1 MPTLSV
7 ILITNNEANNI
18 SRALDSI
25 KFADEIIINDS
36 GSTDG
41 TLEIARA
48 YGCKIIQSEFA
59 GFGVAKQMALDSAKS
74 DWVLSIDADEEIDQ
88 SLATAI
94 AQATKN
100 TEHSGYYL
108 NRKSQFL
115 GRWMLHSGWYPDY
128 LPRLF
133 RRDRGRFTSDSVHE
147 RIEIDGNLGKLEGH
161 ILHYTDPDIER
172 YLEKLNR
179 YTTLSADSLQR
190 QGRRF
195 KTFDILVKPPAT
207 FIKMYFLKS
216 GFRDGIQGLVL
227 ALLSSF
233 HVLCK
238 YAKLWERQR
247 R

>member
-1 MPTLSV
+1 MATISV
-7 ILITNNEANNI
+7 IVITNNEEHNLPRLLA
-18 SRALDSI
+18 SV

-36 GSTDG
+36 GSHDR
-41 TLEIARA
+41 TLEIARQHN
-48 YGCKIIQSEFA
+48 CKIIQSEFV
-59 GFGVAKQMALDSAKS
+59 GFGAAKQSALNQAKS
-74 DWVLSIDADEEIDQ
+74 DWVLSLDADEEIDAT
-88 SLATAI
+88 LADSIKKAI
-94 AQATKN
+94 ASPRFDSY
-100 TEHSGYYL
+100 EI

-133 RRDRGRFTSDSVHE
+133 RRDRGRFTSDTVHE
-147 RIEIDGNLGKLEGH
+147 RIEINGALGKLEGH
-161 ILHYTDPDIER
+161 ILHYTDPDIEH

-179 YTTLSADSLQR
+179 YTTLSADSLEQ
-190 QGRRF
+190 QGRQFR
-195 KTFDILVKPPAT
+195 TLDVLVKPPAN
-207 FIKMYFLKS
+207 FVKMYFLKG
-216 GFRDGIQGLVL
+216 GFRDGIQGLIL

>member
-18 SRALDSI
+18 RRALDSV
-25 KFADEIIINDS
+25 KFADEIILNDS

-41 TLEIARA
+41 TLEIAQT
-48 YGCKIIQSEFA
+48 YGCRIIRNEFV
-59 GFGVAKQMALDSAKS
+59 GFGVAKQTALDAAQS

-88 SLATAI
+88 ALASMI
-94 AQATKN
+94 KQAMASTDYN
-100 TEHSGYYL
+100 GYNL

-115 GRWMLHSGWYPDY
+115 GRWIQHSGWYPDY

-147 RIEIDGNLGKLEGH
+147 RIEIDGALGKLEGH
-161 ILHYTDPDIER
+161 ILHYTDPDIDH

-179 YTTLSADSLQR
+179 YTTLSAEALHG
-190 QGRRF
+190 QGRPF
-195 KTFDILVKPPAT
+195 KILDILIKPPAT
-207 FIKMYFLKS
+207 FIKMYFFKS
-216 GFRDGIQGLVL
+216 GFRDGIQGLLL

>member
-18 SRALDSI
+18 RRALDSI

-41 TLEIARA
+41 TLEIAQA
-48 YGCKIIQSEFA
+48 YNCRIIQSEFA
-59 GFGVAKQMALDSAKS
+59 GFGVAKQTALDAAKS
-74 DWVLSIDADEEIDQ
+74 DWVLSIDADEEIDR

-94 AQATKN
+94 AQAIQN

-147 RIEIDGNLGKLEGH
+147 RIEIDGALGKLEGH
-161 ILHYTDPDIER
+161 ILHYTDPDIEH

-195 KTFDILVKPPAT
+195 KAFDILVKPPAN
-207 FIKMYFLKS
+207 FVKMYLFKS
-216 GFRDGIQGLVL
+216 GFRDGIQGLLL

>member
-1 MPTLSV
+1 MATIAVIVITRDEEQNLPRMLASV
-7 ILITNNEANNI
+7 G
-18 SRALDSI
+18 
-25 KFADEIIINDS
+25 FADEIIINDS
-36 GSTDG
+36 GSRDR
-41 TLEIARA
+41 TLEIARQHS
-48 YGCKIIQSEFA
+48 CQIIQSKFT
-59 GFGVAKQMALDSAKS
+59 GFGAAKQAALDQAKS
-74 DWVLSIDADEEIDQ
+74 DWVLSLDADEEVDQ

-94 AQATKN
+94 AQALKN
-100 TEHSGYYL
+100 TEYCGYRL

-115 GRWMLHSGWYPDY
+115 GRWILHSGWYPDY

-133 RRDRGRFTSDSVHE
+133 RRDRGRFTSDTVHE
-147 RIEIDGNLGKLEGH
+147 RIEIDGALGKLEGH
-161 ILHYTDPDIER
+161 ILHYTDPDIEH

-190 QGRRF
+190 RGRRF
-195 KTFDILVKPPAT
+195 KTFDVLVKPPAN
-207 FIKMYFLKS
+207 FVKMYFLKS
-216 GFRDGIQGLVL
+216 GYRDGIQGLIL

>member
-7 ILITNNEANNI
+7 ILITKNEANNLR
-18 SRALDSI
+18 RALDSI

-41 TLEIARA
+41 TLEIAQT
-48 YGCKIIQSEFA
+48 YGCLIIQSEFA
-59 GFGVAKQMALDSAKS
+59 GFGAAKQLALAAAKS
-74 DWVLSIDADEEIDQ
+74 DWVLSLDADEEIDPVLMSSIKQ
-88 SLATAI
+88 AI
-94 AQATKN
+94 TSTDCK
-100 TEHSGYYL
+100 GYTL

-133 RRDRGRFTSDSVHE
+133 RRDCGRFTPDSVHE
-147 RIEIDGNLGKLEGH
+147 RIKIDGTLGKLEGH
-161 ILHYTDPDIER
+161 ILHYTDPDIEH

-179 YTTLSADSLQR
+179 YTSLSADTLHE

-195 KTFDILVKPPAT
+195 KVLDVVLKPPAA
-207 FIKMYFLKS
+207 FIKMYILKS
-216 GFRDGIQGLVL
+216 GFLDGIQGLLL

>member
-7 ILITNNEANNI
+7 ILITKNEANNI
-18 SRALDSI
+18 RRALESV
-25 KFADEIIINDS
+25 KVADEIIINDS

-41 TLEIARA
+41 TLEIAKA
-48 YGCKIIQSEFA
+48 YGCRIIQSEFA
-59 GFGVAKQMALDSAKS
+59 GFGAAKQTALDAAKF
-74 DWVLSIDADEEIDQ
+74 DWVLSIDADEEIDTT
-88 SLATAI
+88 LADSIRMAI
-94 AQATKN
+94 
-100 TEHSGYYL
+100 SSPRFDGYEI

-133 RRDRGRFTSDSVHE
+133 RRDRGRFTSDTVHE
-147 RIEIDGNLGKLEGH
+147 RIEIDGALGKLEGH
-161 ILHYTDPDIER
+161 ILHYTDPDIDH

-179 YTTLSADSLQR
+179 YTTLSAETLHG

-195 KTFDILVKPPAT
+195 KALDVVVKPTAT
-207 FIKMYFLKS
+207 FIKMYIFKS
-216 GFRDGIQGLVL
+216 GFRDGIQGLIL

>member
-7 ILITNNEANNI
+7 IIITRNETSNI
-18 SRALDSI
+18 RRALDSI
-25 KFADEIIINDS
+25 RFADEIIINDS

-41 TLEIARA
+41 TIEIAQS
-48 YGCKIIQSEFA
+48 YGCRIIQSEFA
-59 GFGVAKQMALDSAKS
+59 GFGAAKQTALAAAKS
-74 DWVLSIDADEEIDQ
+74 DWVLSLDADEEIDPI
-88 SLATAI
+88 LASTIKEAMTN
-94 AQATKN
+94 ADFN
-100 TEHSGYYL
+100 GYHL

-133 RRDRGRFTSDSVHE
+133 RRSSGRFTGDNVHE
-147 RIEIDGNLGKLEGH
+147 RIEIDGPLGKLEGH
-161 ILHYTDPDIER
+161 ILHYTDPDVEH

-179 YTTLSADSLQR
+179 YTSLSADMLQA
-190 QGRRF
+190 QGRQF
-195 KTFDILVKPPAT
+195 KTLDVVFKPPAT
-207 FIKMYFLKS
+207 FVKMYILKS
-216 GFRDGIQGLVL
+216 GFRDGIQGLLL

-247 R
+247 Q

>member
-18 SRALDSI
+18 RRALDSV

-41 TLEIARA
+41 TIEIAQS
-48 YGCKIIQSEFA
+48 YGCSIIQSEFV
-59 GFGVAKQMALDSAKS
+59 GFGIAKQTALNAAKS

-88 SLATAI
+88 PLATAI
-94 AQATKN
+94 VQAIKN
-100 TEHSGYYL
+100 ADYSGYHL

-115 GRWMLHSGWYPDY
+115 GRWILHSGWYPDY

-147 RIEIDGNLGKLEGH
+147 QIQIDGDLGKLEGH
-161 ILHYTDPDIER
+161 ILHYTDPDIEH
-172 YLEKLNR
+172 YLQKLNR
-179 YTTLSADSLQR
+179 YTTLSADGLQR

-195 KTFDILVKPPAT
+195 KTLDILIKPPAT
-207 FIKMYFLKS
+207 FIKMYLLKG
-216 GFRDGIQGLVL
+216 GFRDGIQGLML

>member
-1 MPTLSV
+1 MATISV
-7 ILITNNEANNI
+7 IVITNNEEQNLPRMLA
-18 SRALDSI
+18 SV

-36 GSTDG
+36 GSHDR
-41 TLEIARA
+41 TLEIARQHN
-48 YGCKIIQSEFA
+48 CIIIQSEFA
-59 GFGVAKQMALDSAKS
+59 GFGAAKQAALNQAKS
-74 DWVLSIDADEEIDQ
+74 DWVLSLDADEEIDAT
-88 SLATAI
+88 LADSIKMVI
-94 AQATKN
+94 ASPRFDSY
-100 TEHSGYYL
+100 EI

-133 RRDRGRFTSDSVHE
+133 RRDRGRFTNDTVHE
-147 RIEIDGNLGKLEGH
+147 RIEIDGAKGRLEGH
-161 ILHYTDPDIER
+161 ILHYTDPDIEH

-179 YTTLSADSLQR
+179 YTTLSADSLEQ

-195 KTFDILVKPPAT
+195 KTLDILVKPPVN
-207 FIKMYFLKS
+207 FVKMYFLKS
-216 GFRDGIQGLVL
+216 GFRDGIQGLIL

>member
-7 ILITNNEANNI
+7 ILITSNEANNI
-18 SRALDSI
+18 RRALDSV

-36 GSTDG
+36 GSTDE
-41 TLEIARA
+41 TLEIAQA
-48 YGCKIIQSEFA
+48 YGCRIIRSEFT
-59 GFGVAKQMALDSAKS
+59 GFGVAKQTALDAAKS
-74 DWVLSIDADEEIDQ
+74 DWVLSIDADEEIDPI
-88 SLATAI
+88 LASMI
-94 AQATKN
+94 KQAMTS
-100 TEHSGYYL
+100 TEYGGYYL

-115 GRWMLHSGWYPDY
+115 GRWMLHSGWCPDY

-133 RRDRGRFTSDSVHE
+133 CRDRGRFTSDTVHE
-147 RIEIDGNLGKLEGH
+147 RIEIDGVLGRLEGH
-161 ILHYTDPDIER
+161 ILHYTDPDIEH
-172 YLEKLNR
+172 YLKKLNR
-179 YTTLSADSLQR
+179 YTTLSAEALHG

-195 KTFDILVKPPAT
+195 KALDVVLKPPAT
-207 FIKMYFLKS
+207 FIKMYILKS
-216 GFRDGIQGLVL
+216 GFRDGIQGLML

>member
-7 ILITNNEANNI
+7 ILITKNEANNLR
-18 SRALDSI
+18 RALESVR
-25 KFADEIIINDS
+25 FADEIIINDS

-41 TLEIARA
+41 TLEIAQA
-48 YGCKIIQSEFA
+48 YGCTIIQTKFT
-59 GFGVAKQMALDSAKS
+59 GFGAAKQTALDHAKS
-74 DWVLSIDADEEIDQ
+74 DWVLSLDADEEIDPV
-88 SLATAI
+88 LASAI
-94 AQATKN
+94 KQAITSADYN
-100 TEHSGYYL
+100 GYNL

-133 RRDRGRFTSDSVHE
+133 RRDCGRFTVDSVHE
-147 RIEIDGNLGKLEGH
+147 RIEIDGPLGKLEGH
-161 ILHYTDPDIER
+161 ILHYTDPDIEH

-179 YTTLSADSLQR
+179 YTSLSADALHA

-195 KTFDILVKPPAT
+195 KVLDVVFKPPAT
-207 FIKMYFLKS
+207 FVKRYILKS
-216 GFRDGIQGLVL
+216 GFRDGIQGLLL